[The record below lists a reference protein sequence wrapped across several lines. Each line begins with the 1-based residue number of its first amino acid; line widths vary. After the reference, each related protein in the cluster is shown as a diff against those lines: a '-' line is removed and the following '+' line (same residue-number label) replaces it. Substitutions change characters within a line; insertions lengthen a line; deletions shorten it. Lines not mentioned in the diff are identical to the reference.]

1 MESVFQF
8 WQNVTRKTK
17 SLMPLQVFAAQ
28 VEEVDEKKRT
38 CRVKINDGVSF
49 EDVRLYGLTDE
60 GLKGFCLI
68 PKQDSMVL
76 VSRIDNGNEL
86 YVTMFSEVDKVL
98 GTIGDKTEVA
108 IEEQS
113 LSYKCD
119 KTEITVKS
127 AEVAAKIDGV
137 KMEVKDNEIR
147 VKAKKIT
154 FNDGANDGLVKIND
168 LTAKINDFV
177 DAFNNHTHEIPSIKT
192 TVTGNTSNAVLG
204 LPSTVTGSGTVSNVT
219 VPPISETENAN
230 KLDAKSY
237 KDENVIH

>member
-38 CRVKINDGVSF
+38 CKVKINDGVSF

-76 VSRIDNGNEL
+76 VSRIDNGNDL

-108 IEEQS
+108 IDEQS
-113 LSYKCD
+113 LSYKVEE
-119 KTEITVKS
+119 T
-127 AEVAAKIDGV
+127 EVALKSDDIQVKTKGV
-137 KMEVKDNEIR
+137 TFTVSDKKVTVDADEI
-147 VKAKKIT
+147 V
-154 FNDGANDGLVKIND
+154 FNGGENGGLVKIKE
-168 LTAKINDFV
+168 LTDKINGLIK
-177 DAFNNHTHEIPSIKT
+177 AFNDHTHAVSTEDLVT
-192 TVTGNTSNAVLG
+192 TATIGVGGVGAV
-204 LPSTVTGSGTVSNVT
+204 SGI
-219 VPPISETENAN
+219 VPAIGQKVAEFE
-230 KLDAKSY
+230 KSPNNLY
-237 KDENVIH
+237 PYEDPKVKH

>member
-38 CRVKINDGVSF
+38 CKVKINDGVSF

-76 VSRIDNGNEL
+76 VSRIDNGNDL

-108 IEEQS
+108 IDEQS
-113 LSYKCD
+113 LSYKVEE
-119 KTEITVKS
+119 T
-127 AEVAAKIDGV
+127 EVALKSNDIQVKTKGV
-137 KMEVKDNEIR
+137 TFTVSDKKVTVDADEI
-147 VKAKKIT
+147 V
-154 FNDGANDGLVKIND
+154 FNGGHNKGLVKIKE
-168 LTAKINDFV
+168 LTELLNGFIDK
-177 DAFNNHTHEIPSIKT
+177 FNGHTHTIPQGNIVATSLKADPASGTITGTIPNVSVPAPAQGNQIDKIDKSEGSYAYEDTSIK
-192 TVTGNTSNAVLG
+192 
-204 LPSTVTGSGTVSNVT
+204 
-219 VPPISETENAN
+219 
-230 KLDAKSY
+230 
-237 KDENVIH
+237 H